1 MVGSERMLILAIFG
15 SVANCLEEK
24 ALGAWDEKG
33 WERSHIENDRFVIDQ
48 VLSLV

>member
-1 MVGSERMLILAIFG
+1 MLILAIFG

-33 WERSHIENDRFVIDQ
+33 GRDHI
-48 VLSLV
+48 